1 MRDWVSFERE
11 NKKKLL
17 VYGLL
22 QRLYCIRIFKY
33 FSQQHILLRI
43 IYLILTTTM
52 FVAKNWVT
60 WGNYKKGWEI
70 YFFFFWQR
78 LFSNNN
84 GFCNNLYFSQRKKFS
99 RC

>member
-60 WGNYKKGWEI
+60 WGNYKKGWENL
-70 YFFFFWQR
+70 FFFWQR